1 MEKVLAQ
8 STKILLRYNKNS
20 QITIKKFIGK
30 SLMNL
35 VMPHVDVT
43 AISSY
48 YTLLMKQKLPFAAK
62 N

>member
-8 STKILLRYNKNS
+8 STKILLRYNKDS

-30 SLMNL
+30 SVMNL
-35 VMPHVDVT
+35 VMPNVDVT

-48 YTLLMKQKLPFAAK
+48 YTLLIKQKLLFAAK